1 MRVWIVCFIVLF
13 GSAELLEWLQT
24 FSLPMPIFVL
34 GGAFLAIASNYN
46 KLTHL
51 PFHPDYEAPELSAPD
66 RSTTDRARLTIT
78 THQSTTDAS
87 PVVPVPGQ
95 VPPARAATISF
106 EISKTFQPRD

>member
-13 GSAELLEWLQT
+13 GSAELLEWLQK

-51 PFHPDYEAPELSAPD
+51 PFHPEYEDPALPEIDPAAAASNPP
-66 RSTTDRARLTIT
+66 STPT
-78 THQSTTDAS
+78 
-87 PVVPVPGQ
+87 PVA
-95 VPPARAATISF
+95 PARPATISF
-106 EISKTFQPRD
+106 EISKIFKPKD